1 MIWQKKQG
9 SLNYNP
15 NTVLIA
21 GEGQMREAQAA
32 TTLSGG
38 AAFSAGFQKTF
49 MAGLEEN
56 RRQQAQHEA
65 MMIDLGGIDNI
76 QYLDGENKMA
86 VTNFLRTQ
94 RDEYS
99 KLAELYSKTKDVT
112 LLDKMNAI
120 KVSFNNLNTD
130 IATLYNDKVGYVD
143 ASDKGQLVL
152 GGKSFDQK
160 FYDNVLLSGSGFK
173 SINENGRLVYDKD
186 GKDVLYADIAGKWNV
201 KNNIAESLVLQ
212 TDAAIVK
219 NAQKGFGFD
228 AIGVKNSFKS
238 GFKQTGTE
246 GLQVMA
252 ETDITGDD
260 DFTLPNGQRVGNMS
274 FEFMWGAG
282 MLDGKYYSKRKSGDT
297 SWMFDNAN
305 ADELNDLMSQYYTD
319 VMQDRHK
326 SNLKQQS
333 TNQFGTSFLSQPGKG
348 KVSVEGG
355 KSTIDYNAG
364 IKLLNDL
371 SRAAQGQEV
380 KINFRGDKYTYD
392 PIKNEWF
399 DENGAL
405 AGSSLQNFVTGTLGI
420 SDPAFLGI
428 KSSGS
433 STTSTGIT
441 YKLFE
446 QEEEDALKVLKQA
459 YPDLIFDDK
468 GADLLGIDKIE
479 VKTKDNKVLGVF
491 DFDNNTD
498 AAKQEFTRFK
508 SLIENYELAPN
519 PNQSIQIDLDKL

>member
-1 MIWQKKQG
+1 MAKKQG

-21 GEGQMREAQAA
+21 GEGQMRDAQAQA
-32 TTLSGG
+32 SLAGG
-38 AAFSAGFQKTF
+38 AAFSAGFQKVF
-49 MAGLEEN
+49 MASLEEN
-56 RRQQAQHEA
+56 RKQQAQHEA

-76 QYLDGENKMA
+76 QFLEGQDKQA

-99 KLAELYSKTKDVT
+99 KLSQLYSKTKDVT

-130 IATLYNDKVGYVD
+130 IATRYNDKIGYVD
-143 ASDKGQLVL
+143 ASDKGELVL
-152 GGKSFDQK
+152 GSKSFDSK
-160 FYDNVLLSGSGFK
+160 FYDNILLSGAGFK
-173 SINENGRLVYDKD
+173 SINENGRIVYEKN
-186 GKDVLYADIAGKWNV
+186 GKDVLYADVAGKWNV
-201 KNNIAESLVLQ
+201 KNNIAENLLLQ

-282 MLDGKYYSKRKSGDT
+282 MLDGKYYAKRKSGDT
-297 SWMFDNAN
+297 NWMFDNAN

-326 SNLKQQS
+326 NNLKQQS
-333 TNQFGTSFLSQPGKG
+333 SGNQFGTSFLSQPGKG
-348 KVSVEGG
+348 KVFIDGG
-355 KSTIDYNAG
+355 ADNVDYNTG
-364 IKLLNDL
+364 MKLLNDL
-371 SRAAQGQEV
+371 SKAAQGQSV
-380 KINFRGDKYTYD
+380 TVNVTGTLYKYD
-392 PIKNEWF
+392 PSTNQWT
-399 DENGAL
+399 DQDGNVV
-405 AGSSLQNFVTGTLGI
+405 AGSIEKFITGTLGI

-428 KSSGS
+428 RSSGS
-433 STTSTGIT
+433 NTTNTGIT

-446 QEEEDALKVLKQA
+446 QEEEDALPVLRQA
-459 YPDLIFDDK
+459 YPNLVFNDK
-468 GADLLGIDKIE
+468 GADLLGIDKIQVE
-479 VKTKDNKVLGVF
+479 TKDGQVIGSFRFENEGAGAEK
-491 DFDNNTD
+491 
-498 AAKQEFTRFK
+498 EFEKFK

>member
-1 MIWQKKQG
+1 MAKKQG

-21 GEGQMREAQAA
+21 GEGQMRDAQAQA
-32 TTLSGG
+32 SLAGG
-38 AAFSAGFQKTF
+38 AAFSAGFQKAF

-76 QYLDGENKMA
+76 QYLDGENKIA

-99 KLAELYSKTKDVT
+99 KLAELYSKTKDVA

-186 GKDVLYADIAGKWNV
+186 GKDVLYADVAGKWNV

-238 GFKQTGTE
+238 GFKQTGPE

-260 DFTLPNGQRVGNMS
+260 DFTLPNGQKVGNMS

-305 ADELNDLMSQYYTD
+305 TDELNDLMSQYYTD

-326 SNLKQQS
+326 SNLKQQGGGS
-333 TNQFGTSFLSQPGKG
+333 QFGTSFLSQPGKG
-348 KVSVEGG
+348 KVFVDGG
-355 KSTIDYNAG
+355 ADNIDYNTG
-364 IKLLNDL
+364 VKLLNDL
-371 SRAAQGQEV
+371 SKAAQGQSV
-380 KINFRGDKYTYD
+380 TVNVTGTLYKYNPSTNQWTD
-392 PIKNEWF
+392 QDDN
-399 DENGAL
+399 L
-405 AGSSLQNFVTGTLGI
+405 VAGSIQKFITDTLGI

-428 KSSGS
+428 KASGNIQGA
-433 STTSTGIT
+433 TSGVNFNIF
-441 YKLFE
+441 K
-446 QEEEDALKVLKQA
+446 EEEDEEQKKLENLF
-459 YPDLIFDDK
+459 PDFGFSHINFGPRDRITVTDPN
-468 GADLLGIDKIE
+468 GNEIG
-479 VKTKDNKVLGVF
+479 TF
-491 DFDNNTD
+491 DFDYSDDEDAKKEAIRFNNAMERYLQKTQLPII
-498 AAKQEFTRFK
+498 KK
-508 SLIENYELAPN
+508 
-519 PNQSIQIDLDKL
+519 

>member
-1 MIWQKKQG
+1 MAKKQG

-21 GEGQMREAQAA
+21 GEGQMRDAQAQA
-32 TTLSGG
+32 SLAGG
-38 AAFSAGFQKTF
+38 AAFSAGFQKVF

-56 RRQQAQHEA
+56 RKQQAQHEA

-76 QYLDGENKMA
+76 QFLEGQDKQA

-99 KLAELYSKTKDVT
+99 RLSQLYSKSKDVT

-130 IATLYNDKVGYVD
+130 IATRYNDKIGYVD
-143 ASDKGQLVL
+143 ASDKGELVL
-152 GGKSFDQK
+152 GSKSFDSK
-160 FYDNVLLSGSGFK
+160 FYDNILLSGAGFK
-173 SINENGRLVYDKD
+173 SINENGRIVYEKD
-186 GKDVLYADIAGKWNV
+186 GKDVLYADVAGKWNV
-201 KNNIAESLVLQ
+201 KNNIAENLLLQ

-282 MLDGKYYSKRKSGDT
+282 MLDNKYYSKRKSGDT
-297 SWMFDNAN
+297 KWMFDNAN

-326 SNLKQQS
+326 NNLKQQGS
-333 TNQFGTSFLSQPGKG
+333 GNQFGTSFLSQPGKG

-399 DENGAL
+399 DEFGEQ

-433 STTSTGIT
+433 NTTSTGIT
-441 YKLFE
+441 YELFK
-446 QEEEDALKVLKQA
+446 QEEQDAIKVLRQA
-459 YPDLIFDDK
+459 YPNLIFDEK

-479 VKTKDNKVLGVF
+479 VKTKDNEVLGVF
-491 DFDNNTD
+491 DFDNNSD
-498 AAKQEFTRFK
+498 AAQQEFVRFK
-508 SLIENYELAPN
+508 GLVKNYELAPN
-519 PNQSIQIDLDKL
+519 PNQTIQIDLDKL